1 MKRSARWH
9 SHCGMAAQ
17 YFNAVTIKSHFPR
30 SSAHDLNF
38 AYLETHNYYL
48 IMTIGVLKEPSEE
61 SRVSFLPETVTVLT
75 KKGITVFVEAGA
87 GEKAFHNDE
96 EYVKVGA
103 AIKSRAEII
112 QAADVLVA
120 IHPFAEAAS
129 LSSKILIG
137 VYQPL
142 FNVQV
147 MQQWAKQGLITFSL
161 DMLPRTTRAQSMD
174 VLSSQAN
181 IAGYKAVL
189 LAANNYGRYFPMF
202 MTAAGSIAPAKL
214 LILGAGVAGLQ
225 AVATARR
232 LGAVVE
238 VFDTR
243 PAVKEEVMSLGAK
256 FIEVEGAADA
266 SKAGGYAVEQSSDY
280 QQRQQNRIAESIAKA
295 DIVIT
300 TAQIP
305 GKKAPI
311 LITEEM
317 LQSMRVGSVIIDLAA
332 ATGGNTPV
340 TKNDQTVLY
349 KGVHIIG
356 NSNLAATMPS
366 DASKLY
372 GKNLLNFLQL
382 IIDKEGKLN
391 LNFDDDLVKGC
402 CITNHGEVVH
412 DRVNQL
418 TS

>member
-1 MKRSARWH
+1 M
-9 SHCGMAAQ
+9 
-17 YFNAVTIKSHFPR
+17 I
-30 SSAHDLNF
+30 L
-38 AYLETHNYYL
+38 
-48 IMTIGVLKEPSEE
+48 GVLKEPGFET
-61 SRVSFLPETVTVLT
+61 RVSLLPETVSALIKKNIQVL
-75 KKGITVFVEAGA
+75 VEESAGA
-87 GEKAFHNDE
+87 KAFAADAD
-96 EYVKVGA
+96 YTAAGA
-103 AIKSRAEII
+103 SVKSRSEVL
-112 QAADVLVA
+112 QQADVLLS
-120 IHPFAEAAS
+120 IHQPTDNIS
-129 LSSKILIG
+129 NKILIG

-142 FNVQV
+142 MNTDAMKSFATAGTTV
-147 MQQWAKQGLITFSL
+147 FSM

-189 LAANNYGRYFPMF
+189 TAAAAYGRYFPMF
-202 MTAAGSIAPAKL
+202 MTAAGSIAPAKI

-225 AVATARR
+225 AIATAKR

-266 SKAGGYAVEQSSDY
+266 SSAGGYAVEQTEEY
-280 QQRQQNRIAESIAKA
+280 KKKQQQRIAESAVKA
-295 DIVIT
+295 DIIIT

-317 LQSMRVGSVIIDLAA
+317 LNKMRNGSVIIDLAA

-340 TKNDQTVLY
+340 TKNNETVLY
-349 KGVHIIG
+349 KGVSIIG
-356 NSNLAATMPS
+356 NSNLQATMPS

-372 GKNLLNFLQL
+372 GKNIFNFLQL
-382 IIDKEGKLN
+382 IVDKEANIN
-391 LNFDDDLVKGC
+391 LNFEDDLVKGC
-402 CITNHGEVVH
+402 CITNGGAVVH
-412 DRVNQL
+412 ERMKGL
-418 TS
+418 

>member
-1 MKRSARWH
+1 
-9 SHCGMAAQ
+9 
-17 YFNAVTIKSHFPR
+17 
-30 SSAHDLNF
+30 
-38 AYLETHNYYL
+38 
-48 IMTIGVLKEPSEE
+48 MTIGVLKEPSEE
-61 SRVSFLPETVTVLT
+61 SRVSFLPEAVMALT
-75 KKGITVFVEAGA
+75 KKGITLFIEPGA

-96 EYVKVGA
+96 EYVKAGA
-103 AIKSRAEII
+103 AIKSRKEII
-112 QAADVLVA
+112 QSADVLAA
-120 IHPFAEAAS
+120 IHPFPEAKE
-129 LSSKILIG
+129 LSSKIIIG

-142 FNVQV
+142 YNASL
-147 MQQWAKQGLITFSL
+147 MQQWAKQALITFSL

-189 LAANNYGRYFPMF
+189 LAANSYGRYFPMF

-225 AVATARR
+225 AVATGRR

-280 QQRQQNRIAESIAKA
+280 QQRQQKRIAESIAKA

-402 CITNHGEVVH
+402 CITNNGEVVH
-412 DRVNQL
+412 ERVKQVAG
-418 TS
+418 